1 MRQQILG
8 AFAVVVLSHPVLCL
22 AKNQPPAQAEAAAA
36 PAAETTSPYELR
48 YRFDQ
53 NGALPPHT
61 FILKWTAASGN
72 LQTIDVMISDSDQV
86 LQTIAIPQDQVRLIW
101 QEISSKPG
109 ATKDRIVDLTDYN
122 FDKFADL
129 RILKRWPY
137 HAGEKSYMAWLFND
151 KINKYEFSE
160 ALSALPTPT
169 VDPQTKRISS
179 IKLTGYAGGEYE
191 QRLFTLEGTGASTK
205 LVVQT
210 KIVQTSVDAEHLVF
224 QRDIRQKEHGELQ
237 RICKLRIPA
246 EGTPQKIWGTRAAC
260 APFMVKGAPKTIPLR
275 EEVAP
280 EDHDKDTEM
289 EIEKK
294 NGRISTVKDT
304 AKAADSAEAE

>member
-8 AFAVVVLSHPVLCL
+8 AFAVVLLSHPALSF
-22 AKNQPPAQAEAAAA
+22 AKDDLPAQASTVATPAPEAT
-36 PAAETTSPYELR
+36 PPYELR

-61 FILKWTAASGN
+61 FVLKWAAASGN
-72 LQTIDVMISDSDQV
+72 LQTIDVMISDTDQV

-109 ATKDRIVDLTDYN
+109 ATKDRIVDLIDYN

-129 RILKRWPY
+129 RMLKRWPY
-137 HAGEKSYMAWLFND
+137 HVGEKSYMAWLFND
-151 KINKYEFSE
+151 KVNKYEFSE
-160 ALSALPTPT
+160 VLSALPNPN
-169 VDPQTKRISS
+169 VDPKTKLVSS

-191 QRLFTLEGTGASTK
+191 QRFFTLEGAGLDTK

-224 QRDIRQKEHGELQ
+224 QRDIRQKVHGSLQ
-237 RICKLRIPA
+237 RTCKLRIPS
-246 EGTPQKIWGTRAAC
+246 EGKPQKMWGTTAAC
-260 APFMVKGAPKTIPLR
+260 APFMIKGAPKAIPLR
-275 EEVAP
+275 EVEEP
-280 EDHDKDTEM
+280 EDTDVEKDK
-289 EIEKK
+289 KK
-294 NGRISTVKDT
+294 GSISTVKDS
-304 AKAADSAEAE
+304 ADAADAE